1 MIEGSFRLLAF
12 EWPVAYGLHP
22 GRALQVLL
30 ASIGIFALIYLV
42 PLARSGIG
50 GIYRVWPEGRL
61 EPMSSKAEVAVQV
74 KVERLH
80 PWGWWGLKGI
90 LRAVQFSTLGAF
102 HLGWRELN
110 VGTWLA
116 RVQTREYTLRATGWV
131 RAVAGVQSLLSVY
144 LLAMWVLT
152 YFGRPFG

>member
-1 MIEGSFRLLAF
+1 M
-12 EWPVAYGLHP
+12 AYGLHP

-30 ASIGIFALIYLV
+30 ASIGVFALIYLI
-42 PLARSGIG
+42 PLAGSGTG

-61 EPMSSKAEVAVQV
+61 EARSSTAELVDQA

-80 PWGWWGLKGI
+80 PRGWWGLKGI
-90 LRAVQFSTLGAF
+90 LRALQFSVLSAF

-116 RVQTREYTLRATGWV
+116 RVQASEYTLRATGWV
-131 RAVAGVQSLLSVY
+131 RAVAGIQSLLSVY
-144 LLAMWVLT
+144 LLAMWALT